1 MATASD
7 IIRSTNLILQA
18 GRQRE
23 QDEVSRSLAMLQ
35 LASEDRRQ
43 AFKERQLEID
53 RVGTNLETTLPN
65 GTS

>member
-23 QDEVSRSLAMLQ
+23 QDEVSRSLTMLQ
-35 LASEDRRQ
+35 LASEDRKQ
-43 AFKERQLEID
+43 A
-53 RVGTNLETTLPN
+53 
-65 GTS
+65 